1 MALMSKVVRW
11 VQDKIGVGENR
22 ARLNRVE
29 KKLALS
35 LALQRSILPEKLI
48 FPAETFEMVSKW
60 QRKSPNTSL
69 EIHKNDIMFLFSL
82 HHHYGNWEEALDEY
96 FTTGHEMAQALA
108 TKANEHSQDIQ
119 SVLDFGSGYGRVSRF
134 FPSVFTQAKVWVSE
148 VKQQSLDFQREQ
160 FSFNTIDHTED
171 PSSFNNSKKFDLIF
185 AGSVFTHLPENR
197 FIEWLKILISS
208 LSENGIL
215 IFSCHNLLD
224 LQGPSKGRFAFIE
237 HSEDQVM
244 SEIGDRIKDANQYGS
259 SYISHDYLAELIKQQ
274 NGKTQEV
281 IRLGFGGTQDLC
293 VVKKA

>member
-197 FIEWLKILISS
+197 FIEWLKILISG
-208 LSENGIL
+208 LSDNGIL

-224 LQGPSKGRFAFIE
+224 LKGPNKGRFAFIE

-244 SEIGDRIKDANQYGS
+244 SEIGDRIKDANKYGS

>member
-1 MALMSKVVRW
+1 MALLAKVVGW
-11 VQDKIGVGENR
+11 VQDKMGVGENR
-22 ARLNRVE
+22 ARINRLE
-29 KKLALS
+29 KKMALS

-48 FPAETFEMVSKW
+48 FPSETFGVVSKW

-82 HHHYGNWEEALDEY
+82 HHHFGNWEEALDEY
-96 FTTGHEMAQALA
+96 FTTGYEMAKSLA
-108 TKANEHSQDIQ
+108 DKANEHSQNIKT
-119 SVLDFGSGYGRVSRF
+119 VLDFGSGYGRVSRF
-134 FPSVFTQAKVWVSE
+134 FPTSFNGAKVWVSE
-148 VKQQSLDFQREQ
+148 VKQQSLDFQRDH

-171 PSSFNNSKKFDLIF
+171 PSSFTDVNSFDLIF

-197 FIEWLKILISS
+197 FKEWLKILISS
-208 LSENGIL
+208 LSDHGIL
-215 IFSCHNLLD
+215 IFSWHNLLD
-224 LQGPSKGRFAFIE
+224 LQTQSHGRFTFIE

-259 SYISHDYLAELIKQQ
+259 AYISSDYLEELITQL